1 MTEALAFDELVQA
14 LHHQLA
20 ALPDSR
26 TGKNT
31 QYTIK
36 DAALGAFAV
45 FFTQSPSFL
54 ASQRMMQQAKG
65 RSNAESLFGMAAM
78 PCDNQIRRL
87 LDPVAP
93 AQLFPVFE
101 EVYAA
106 LEGAGHVSAFRSF
119 AGQLLIALDG
129 TEYFS
134 SPEIHCAH
142 CSQRTHAN
150 GRVTYFHQAITPVIV
165 APGKH
170 EVITLEPEF
179 ITPQDGHAKQDCE
192 QVAAKR
198 WIERQAGRYPQV
210 TILGD
215 DLYCKQPFCERLL
228 RHDFNFILVCKP
240 ESHPTLY
247 EWLAGVEAA
256 GELQQFASRRWNGRF
271 RTVHTYRYA
280 TNIPLREGEEA
291 LRVNWCE
298 LTITKETDGT
308 ILYRNAFATM
318 HHLDRTSVESV
329 VQAGRARWK
338 IENENNNVLKTKGYH
353 LEHNYGHGKQ
363 HLSAVLLTLNLLAFL
378 FHTVL
383 GWVDQKY
390 QLVTQALAARQTFFQ
405 DLQALTRYLLFESW
419 DHLLDFM
426 LQGLEIAVPTD
437 PPRISK

>member
-1 MTEALAFDELVQA
+1 MTEPLAFDHLVKR
-14 LHHQLA
+14 LHRQLA
-20 ALPDSR
+20 ALPDYR

-54 ASQRMMQQAKG
+54 AYQRMMQQAKG
-65 RSNAESLFGMAAM
+65 RSNAESLFGMGAI
-78 PCDNQIRRL
+78 PCDNQIRTL

-93 AQLFPVFE
+93 AELFPVFAG
-101 EVYAA
+101 VYDA
-106 LEGAGHVSAFRSF
+106 LDDAGQVSPWRVF
-119 AGQLLIALDG
+119 ADQLLIALDG
-129 TEYFS
+129 TDYFAS
-134 SPEIHCAH
+134 QEIHCAR

-150 GRVTYFHQAITPVIV
+150 GQVTYFHQAITPVIV
-165 APGKH
+165 APGRH
-170 EVITLEPEF
+170 EVIPLEPEF

-198 WIERQAGRYPQV
+198 WVERQAGRYLQA
-210 TILGD
+210 TLLGD
-215 DLYCKQPFCERLL
+215 DLYCKQPFCDLVL
-228 RHDFNFILVCKP
+228 QHGFNFILVCKP

-247 EWLAGVEAA
+247 EWLTGLEVA

-280 TNIPLREGEEA
+280 NEVPLREGENA
-291 LRVNWCE
+291 LWVNWCE
-298 LTITKETDGT
+298 LTITKATDGT
-308 ILYRNAFATM
+308 ILYRNAFATQ
-318 HHLDRTSVESV
+318 HSLDHTNVEAV

-338 IENENNNVLKTKGYH
+338 IENENNNTLKTKGYH

-383 GWVDQKY
+383 DWVDQKY
-390 QLVTQALAARQTFFQ
+390 HLVRQALAVRQTFFQ

-419 DHLLDFM
+419 DHLLAFM
-426 LQGLEIAVPTD
+426 LQGLEIAT
-437 PPRISK
+437 PPDAS